1 MEMGPDGWRI
11 FDTPSFYVV
20 LTGEM
25 QAGPFPWRSVWGV
38 KVPRRVAFFMWTV
51 VWGKI
56 LTMDNLMQWGYAL
69 AGWCC
74 MCHGNGKR

>member
-51 VWGKI
+51 DYG
-56 LTMDNLMQWGYAL
+56 
-69 AGWCC
+69 
-74 MCHGNGKR
+74 